1 MKSFTLGSVALVSLV
16 AASALSVGCKKDDP
30 PPPLPTAAPVTATA
44 APLELKPE
52 DAGVTPPPDAGKK
65 KPTGGGSAG
74 GLSACCAALAQNSNS
89 APTPEMKA
97 QMQQA
102 AAMCSAFAAQGKDRS
117 SVAGILLG
125 VLRGAG
131 LPASCK

>member
-1 MKSFTLGSVALVSLV
+1 MKSLTPGSLALVSLV
-16 AASALSVGCKKDDP
+16 AASALAVGCKKDDP
-30 PPPLPTAAPVTATA
+30 PPPLPTAAPVTASA

-52 DAGVTPPPDAGKK
+52 DAGVAPPVDAGKK
-65 KPTGGGSAG
+65 KVTGGGGG
-74 GLSACCAALAQNSNS
+74 GLTACCSALAQNANS

-117 SVAGILLG
+117 SVGGILLG